1 MASSNK
7 LAAVLSSL
15 TRASSEK
22 LDKVIA
28 TLEEQ
33 KPSVSTGALLYN
45 HNSRE
50 YILSMV

>member
-1 MASSNK
+1 MASTSSNK

-15 TRASSEK
+15 TKASSEK

-45 HNSRE
+45 NDNK
-50 YILSMV
+50 VD